1 MIGKFNEV
9 SYNKYWLTMG
19 EKQPIVS
26 QHKAAKQIPAIR
38 FCLLSY
44 LSIVIMFSQLHE
56 ESSDS
61 PTESVPVRPDRHSAG
76 N

>member
-9 SYNKYWLTMG
+9 SYNKYWLTTG

-26 QHKAAKQIPAIR
+26 QHKAAKVDSCNP
-38 FCLLSY
+38 LLLIIY
-44 LSIVIMFSQLHE
+44 LSIITFSQLHE
-56 ESSDS
+56 ESSDL